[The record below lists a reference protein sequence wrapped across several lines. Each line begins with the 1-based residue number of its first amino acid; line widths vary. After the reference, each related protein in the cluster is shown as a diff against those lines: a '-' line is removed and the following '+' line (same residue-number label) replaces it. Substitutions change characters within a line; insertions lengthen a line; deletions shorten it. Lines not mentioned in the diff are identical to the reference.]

1 MKKMLRNV
9 VCCGLLFC
17 AAINAEAR
25 GVELYVSDIEYY
37 WNTIT
42 KSCTKTK
49 FKDKSVVIKDYQ
61 NGILIINRQYTNDA
75 GVYTW
80 LVGEDKDD
88 SYSIDV
94 FSSYGECKAYE
105 KAVVQK
111 QEITDWSYYVK
122 LKDPAEKK

>member
-9 VCCGLLFC
+9 VCCELLFC

-61 NGILIINRQYTNDA
+61 NGILIINKQYTNDA

-88 SYSIDV
+88 SYSVNV
-94 FSSYGECKAYE
+94 FLSYGECKVYE

>member
-9 VCCGLLFC
+9 VYCWLLFC

-61 NGILIINRQYTNDA
+61 NGILIINKQYTNDA

-88 SYSIDV
+88 SYSVNV
-94 FSSYGECKAYE
+94 FLSYGECKVYE

>member
-9 VCCGLLFC
+9 VCGGLLLC

-25 GVELYVSDIEYY
+25 PLELYVSDINYY
-37 WNTIT
+37 WNAVKQTCV
-42 KSCTKTK
+42 KSS
-49 FKDKSVVIKDYQ
+49 FKEKSNLMRDYQ
-61 NGILIINRQYTNDA
+61 NGLLIINKQYTNDA

-80 LVGEDKDD
+80 LVGEDKEG